1 MYARN
6 IATDK
11 KNEIL
16 IILISLHYH
25 PYHLLSIYHV
35 TYFLLVLISLTVLGG
50 RGHLLG
56 SSSSSSSIGSRSRS
70 PLPTEPT
77 RLMAPPLPSPSPLPL
92 PMVGCWFW
100 LGFGVGVEVGSGMSV
115 SMGGGVWVGNPGWCW
130 CHALSAVPPFC
141 CDFAVATVATALGCD
156 VASCE
161 LPPVA
166 PLPPTPPAPLPL
178 LQTVDNNVNRSYG
191 LLKIR
196 VTKDVSTSIYMQIA
210 VVIAILFS
218 MFFIFSFPPCV
229 LCFSYCAFCATSNCS
244 CIGACSLELGVWRLE
259 FGAPSL
265 ELGNVEKPSWK
276 RELLYLHLINPI
288 TVR

>member
-115 SMGGGVWVGNPGWCW
+115 SRGVVFGLGIQAGVGATLCRLFR
-130 CHALSAVPPFC
+130 HF
-141 CDFAVATVATALGCD
+141 VAILLLLPLPLHLAATLR
-156 VASCE
+156 VASC
-161 LPPVA
+161 
-166 PLPPTPPAPLPL
+166 PL
-178 LQTVDNNVNRSYG
+178 
-191 LLKIR
+191 
-196 VTKDVSTSIYMQIA
+196 
-210 VVIAILFS
+210 
-218 MFFIFSFPPCV
+218 
-229 LCFSYCAFCATSNCS
+229 
-244 CIGACSLELGVWRLE
+244 WRLCLPRPLHHCPYSRRSTTMLIAPMVCSR
-259 FGAPSL
+259 FG
-265 ELGNVEKPSWK
+265 
-276 RELLYLHLINPI
+276 
-288 TVR
+288 

>member
-56 SSSSSSSIGSRSRS
+56 SSSSSSSASSSRS

-100 LGFGVGVEVGSGMSV
+100 LGFGVEVGSGMSV
-115 SMGGGVWVGNPGWCW
+115 SRGVVFGLGIQAGVGATLCRLFR
-130 CHALSAVPPFC
+130 HF
-141 CDFAVATVATALGCD
+141 VAILLLLPLPLHLAATLR
-156 VASCE
+156 VASC
-161 LPPVA
+161 
-166 PLPPTPPAPLPL
+166 PL
-178 LQTVDNNVNRSYG
+178 
-191 LLKIR
+191 
-196 VTKDVSTSIYMQIA
+196 
-210 VVIAILFS
+210 
-218 MFFIFSFPPCV
+218 
-229 LCFSYCAFCATSNCS
+229 
-244 CIGACSLELGVWRLE
+244 WRLCLPRPLHHCPYSRRSTTMLIAPMVCSR
-259 FGAPSL
+259 FG
-265 ELGNVEKPSWK
+265 
-276 RELLYLHLINPI
+276 
-288 TVR
+288 